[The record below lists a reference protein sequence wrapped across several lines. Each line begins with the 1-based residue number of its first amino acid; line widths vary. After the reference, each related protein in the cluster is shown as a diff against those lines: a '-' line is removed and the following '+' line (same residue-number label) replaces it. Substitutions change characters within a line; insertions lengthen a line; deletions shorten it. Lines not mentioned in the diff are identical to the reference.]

1 MAIGKIYDSDEITRI
16 QNQLNAINQPFEA
29 ESQKKIDLNRKV
41 TIGLYIIS
49 GLVALS
55 IVGSF
60 LFKKSKK

>member
-16 QNQLNAINQPFEA
+16 QNQLDAINQPFEA